1 MKHLIIKGIGPD
13 RPGIVSDISKFV
25 TSSNGNIEESRM
37 IRLGSEFSIIM
48 LISIPDNSQDNLSAQ
63 LESIEGIKFYLTP
76 TRKLSSYEYPNYIIS
91 ISGAD
96 NEGIVYQFSN
106 YLSKMNINIEEIN
119 TDIKN
124 APVSATPLFM
134 MDVIIGSRKKINER
148 KIIIELNKI
157 AEKLGVEVE
166 LKTVK

>member
-48 LISIPDNSQDNLSAQ
+48 LISIPDDSQDSLSVQ

-76 TRKLSSYEYPNYIIS
+76 TRKLSSYEYPNHIIS
-91 ISGAD
+91 VSGAD
-96 NEGIVYQFSN
+96 NEGIVHKVTDSIAS
-106 YLSKMNINIEEIN
+106 LGINIIEVI
-119 TDIKN
+119 TDTEN
-124 APVSATPLFM
+124 APVTGSTLFHM
-134 MDVIIGSRKKINER
+134 VSKIYLREDKVNE
-148 KIIIELNKI
+148 LS
-157 AEKLGVEVE
+157 EKLSEIETNFGLV
-166 LKTVK
+166 VKSERI

>member
-48 LISIPDNSQDNLSAQ
+48 LISIPDDSQDNLLAQ

-96 NEGIVYQFSN
+96 NEGIVHRVTDSISS
-106 YLSKMNINIEEIN
+106 LGINIIEVI
-119 TDIKN
+119 TDTEN
-124 APVSATPLFM
+124 APVTGSTLFHM
-134 MDVIIGSRKKINER
+134 TSKIYLKENKKD
-148 KIIIELNKI
+148 ELS
-157 AEKLGVEVE
+157 EKLSEIESVFG
-166 LKTVK
+166 LAVKLERI